1 VRTLP
6 CSISTSFLVL
16 INKRIHT
23 LHNQQKYFYYFISYL
38 PFSKIIQPSTGIWQC
53 FTCLHCHHI
62 RYTRNHQCRLL
73 VCHIRE
79 LVVQAVMTQKVC
91 KVIKH
96 NLLLMVSVSNVEYVH
111 YQSFGNADP
120 KKYCDNS
127 KITILYHPVLLMPKQ
142 KLMYISVLLNVFKC
156 KKYSLMVLD
165 LGTHLLIVFPF

>member
-91 KVIKH
+91 KVINC
-96 NLLLMVSVSNVEYVH
+96 NLLVMVLISDMEYICF
-111 YQSFGNADP
+111 SSIGDTDP
-120 KKYCDNS
+120 INCSDIS
-127 KITILYHPVLLMPKQ
+127 KIAIL
-142 KLMYISVLLNVFKC
+142 VFQC
-156 KKYSLMVLD
+156 FSSQSSN
-165 LGTHLLIVFPF
+165 